1 MGILAIPSLSPDN
14 GHVLA
19 EVILDGAVVV
29 AMAGGQEFADDAAD
43 VAADIEFLR
52 GIDTLTLH
60 TEPKASYAIE
70 DYRLTFCQMVLHRVL
85 QLSDYMYY
93 VRLLQGTVSLHL
105 FHQVCHRHLSPGYGL
120 SIVLAI
126 VWAAL
131 YVVLQQLY
139 PYCHVFSLKI
149 LRGSV
154 ICHSCVV
161 IVCISACSTSDT
173 LF

>member
-1 MGILAIPSLSPDN
+1 MASISPFVKRRRVTSLSPDN

-85 QLSDYMYY
+85 QFSDDMYY

-105 FHQVCHRHLSPGYGL
+105 FHKVCHRHLSPGYRL

-139 PYCHVFSLKI
+139 PYCHVFSMKI
-149 LRGSV
+149 L
-154 ICHSCVV
+154 
-161 IVCISACSTSDT
+161 
-173 LF
+173 

>member
-1 MGILAIPSLSPDN
+1 MKPFVKRRKVPSLSPDN

-70 DYRLTFCQMVLHRVL
+70 GYRLTFCQMVLHRVL
-85 QLSDYMYY
+85 QFSDDMYY

-105 FHQVCHRHLSPGYGL
+105 FHKVCHRHLSPGYGL

-139 PYCHVFSLKI
+139 LYCHVFSLKI
-149 LRGSV
+149 L
-154 ICHSCVV
+154 
-161 IVCISACSTSDT
+161 
-173 LF
+173 